1 MQKCLWVWLLGCLST
16 KVLVGVASRLLKYNT
31 LVESHIAVD
40 DSHQK
45 CSPFF
50 FTTSCKTLEQ
60 IYKYHPPVAASV
72 ASFPG
77 FFLRLCIK
85 SREHMIPPPVNCLLK
100 QG

>member
-1 MQKCLWVWLLGCLST
+1 MLVGVASRLLKY

-40 DSHQK
+40 DSRQK

-60 IYKYHPPVAASV
+60 IYKYPPIAASV

-77 FFLRLCIK
+77 FFLCLCIK
-85 SREHMIPPPVNCLLK
+85 SREQTIPPPLIVY
-100 QG
+100 